1 LIRQGWFE
9 SAAGLQQ
16 IAAKTLFFV
25 GGAPRSGTTWL
36 QQMLDCHPDVSCKGE
51 GLFWRNLALPLEAL
65 IRERRLALEAKNTV
79 LFKHTGGYPLPDG
92 DHVETLLGTAIL
104 LALQQQCAET
114 PCRAVGE
121 KTPENVFLFPR
132 LKRLFPRAKLLV
144 IARDPRDALASAW
157 HMFYR
162 KSPDEDETAAK
173 LAFLHTALPPI
184 VEGTRMM
191 LGFEHQYPQDYMS
204 VTYEALH
211 TNQARE
217 LTRAFEF
224 LGVSTD
230 PGVVSDCMQRTGFAV
245 LTGGRPA
252 GEKDAASFHRRGLP
266 GGWEETL
273 NQEMNDMIL
282 RHLAWSFPKFG
293 WRA

>member
-1 LIRQGWFE
+1 MRPSWLE
-9 SAAGLQQ
+9 SATGLQQ

-36 QQMLDCHPDVSCKGE
+36 QQMLDCHPDISCKGE

-65 IRERRLALEAKNTV
+65 IAERRRALETKNAA
-79 LFKHTGGYPLPDG
+79 LFKHTGGYKLPDG

-104 LALQQQCAET
+104 LALQQQCAAK
-114 PCRAVGE
+114 PYQAVGE

-132 LKRLFPRAKLLV
+132 LKQLFPYAKLLV

-162 KSPDEDETAAK
+162 QGPDEEETAAK
-173 LAFLHTALPPI
+173 LAFLRTALPPI

-191 LGFEHQYPQDYMS
+191 LAFEQQYPNDTMS

-211 TNQARE
+211 TNQAE
-217 LTRAFEF
+217 ALTRAFDF

-230 PGVVSDCMQRTGFAV
+230 PAIVSDCMHRTAFAA
-245 LTGGRPA
+245 LTGGRTP
-252 GEKDAASFHRRGLP
+252 GESDASSFHRRGLP
-266 GGWEETL
+266 GGWEATL
-273 NQEMNDMIL
+273 NQEMNELIL
-282 RHLAWSFPKFG
+282 RHMAWSFPKFG